1 MLQCSEFVFFLSWE
15 EDAIFGVTIDSC
27 SCDINAPT
35 HTHTQVN
42 MNTSHIYFS
51 KNALSKLSGKSG
63 LLKEFFFFVMAAQLP
78 FIQPKHHTHH
88 IHPIHLSQVLNEG
101 RIPVVQ
107 KELFFF

>member
-1 MLQCSEFVFFLSWE
+1 
-15 EDAIFGVTIDSC
+15 
-27 SCDINAPT
+27 
-35 HTHTQVN
+35 
-42 MNTSHIYFS
+42 
-51 KNALSKLSGKSG
+51 
-63 LLKEFFFFVMAAQLP
+63 MAAQLP

>member
-1 MLQCSEFVFFLSWE
+1 MHPHTQ
-15 EDAIFGVTIDSC
+15 
-27 SCDINAPT
+27 
-35 HTHTQVN
+35 THTQVN

-63 LLKEFFFFVMAAQLP
+63 LLKETFFFFVMAAQLP

-107 KELFFF
+107 KELLFF